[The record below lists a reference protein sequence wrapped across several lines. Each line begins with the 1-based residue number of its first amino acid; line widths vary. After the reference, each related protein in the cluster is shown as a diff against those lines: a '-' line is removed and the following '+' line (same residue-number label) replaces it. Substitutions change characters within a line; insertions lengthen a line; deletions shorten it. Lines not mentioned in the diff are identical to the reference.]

1 MGLLSQWLVGAVEAK
16 KYVRELFLKEL
27 SIFALALKGG
37 SHNGTPAVI
46 RIRIQVSR
54 LRAQLMWST
63 MIGWFSTEYH
73 EWVRITAPFS

>member
-54 LRAQLMWST
+54 L
-63 MIGWFSTEYH
+63 
-73 EWVRITAPFS
+73 